1 MQFSTTDSICGV
13 LFYFI
18 FFLSLAPEGNLLVFP
33 QIKWARPAEIPS
45 LGALHSCH
53 ANPSFASYCKMLIL
67 HKGSC
72 ILNPFFAK
80 HSVILFYFPSMVTL
94 LISFFTNAIIS
105 NGRITKHLSP
115 ISDLQSDLISTYHWF
130 NFLVNISNLNHWKC
144 GFYRCQENISHL
156 TFWKRLCIRI
166 DFQVL
171 SCNVEI
177 KSLSLPSPVE
187 IWMEIQI
194 PSGKTSPTCIQNTF
208 APSPYTILIQLTYA
222 FLISASAHLWYLQPH
237 VQEQSLLH

>member
-1 MQFSTTDSICGV
+1 
-13 LFYFI
+13 
-18 FFLSLAPEGNLLVFP
+18 
-33 QIKWARPAEIPS
+33 
-45 LGALHSCH
+45 
-53 ANPSFASYCKMLIL
+53 MLIL

-72 ILNPFFAK
+72 ILNSFFAK
-80 HSVILFYFPSMVTL
+80 HSVILFYFASMVTL
-94 LISFFTNAIIS
+94 LISFFTNAIIT

-144 GFYRCQENISHL
+144 GFYRCQENISYL
-156 TFWKRLCIRI
+156 TFWKRLCISI

-194 PSGKTSPTCIQNTF
+194 PSGKTSQRIFKIHLHHRRMQFSFSWRMLLWSVPLLIFDTF
-208 APSPYTILIQLTYA
+208 SHMFKNRAFFIRSQQSKGSPL
-222 FLISASAHLWYLQPH
+222 FVS
-237 VQEQSLLH
+237 